1 VRGIAHARD
10 YSVLQ
15 QRMLSKALDA
25 SQKARTV
32 DAVLNRVLTNAN
44 AQAKVLETKLS
55 PDLMQAHDEFL
66 RATFDL
72 EPPIFYSPSTN
83 GELQSVYSEVK
94 AALNKP
100 EKPLKKGEQLD
111 PPMPDIFHADPRQL
125 QSWLEQVSRLDS
137 TAAMQFVVLF
147 HCSVVIQ
154 GCPPEDTAVVQ
165 LRHRNPTIS
174 APLQCRMDDV
184 LRHAR
189 MPLSRF
195 CLLQHAFIRMILDV
209 AGAID
214 QLAVQSRQPVP
225 AEGSTASD
233 AADGADVEGV
243 TAAIKCACMQSV
255 DPLSSLHDQS
265 GQHASQ

>member
-1 VRGIAHARD
+1 MRATVQGVEQSSHPQAVFMMQQSGCILPGEQSPFRFLFRPPHAGIFVEKWSMRTGPDLLPDFPAPEVTVRGIAHARD

-25 SQKARTV
+25 TQKARTV

-44 AQAKVLETKLS
+44 TQAKVLETKLS

-111 PPMPDIFHADPRQL
+111 APMPDIFHADPRQL

-137 TAAMQFVVLF
+137 TAAM
-147 HCSVVIQ
+147 
-154 GCPPEDTAVVQ
+154 
-165 LRHRNPTIS
+165 
-174 APLQCRMDDV
+174 
-184 LRHAR
+184 
-189 MPLSRF
+189 
-195 CLLQHAFIRMILDV
+195 
-209 AGAID
+209 
-214 QLAVQSRQPVP
+214 
-225 AEGSTASD
+225 
-233 AADGADVEGV
+233 
-243 TAAIKCACMQSV
+243 
-255 DPLSSLHDQS
+255 
-265 GQHASQ
+265 